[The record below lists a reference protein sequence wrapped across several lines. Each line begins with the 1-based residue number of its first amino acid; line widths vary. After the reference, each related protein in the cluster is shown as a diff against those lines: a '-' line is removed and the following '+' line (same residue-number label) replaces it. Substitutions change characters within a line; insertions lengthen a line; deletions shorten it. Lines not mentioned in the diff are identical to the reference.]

1 MFKSARPLGK
11 VAFILIAGLLL
22 LPRLQVFAADI
33 GVDANCTLAQ
43 AITAANTDAAVDGSS
58 CPAGSG
64 ADTITLSADI
74 TLTAALPSI
83 TTEIRINGE
92 GYAISGDDAHR
103 IFEVGAAGFLTIDN
117 LAMTRGSADSGGAI
131 AVNTGSVIVTDSAFA
146 SNAASQDGGA
156 IAVDSGVVIITGSAF
171 SGNSAAQNGGAIA
184 VSAGSVIIDNSAFS
198 GNAASQNGGAMHSG
212 GSLTVTNSTFSENS
226 AAGGGGLYAA
236 TASGIASLTHTTF
249 FGNTVS
255 SAAGGGLHID
265 EATVH
270 LRNSIIY
277 GSLTTAENTAP
288 QDCAGVLTQDV
299 GNLIG
304 SGDCSAAAIT
314 DDPML
319 GALTGSPGYHPITD
333 DSPAFDAADAE
344 LCVTADQLGT
354 PRPQEAACDIGA
366 FEYVMPIEAQAQQL
380 SEREFAAEE
389 TEEPTFTPEPTLTPT
404 PTPIPTP
411 QPSTCLTSL
420 PDSIVVS
427 GFNDSTQC
435 QQLDGGGIGVPSI
448 IENGFIDAV
457 DIWSYVLPGTQ
468 VCFRQSSG
476 RFIFLD
482 AETMPRA
489 IIPLSLS
496 YRISDGVSEMICTQI
511 DRAGSVILLPE

>member
-1 MFKSARPLGK
+1 MLKSTRPLGK
-11 VAFILIAGLLL
+11 VAFVLIASLLL

-64 ADTITLSADI
+64 ADVIALSADI
-74 TLTAALPSI
+74 TLTAPLPSI
-83 TTEIRINGE
+83 TTEIKIE
-92 GYAISGDDAHR
+92 GGGYVISGDDAYR
-103 IFEVGAAGFLTIDN
+103 IFDVGAAGFLTINN
-117 LAMTRGSADSGGAI
+117 LAMTRGLADSGGAI
-131 AVNTGSVIVTDSAFA
+131 AVNAGSAIVTDS
-146 SNAASQDGGA
+146 
-156 IAVDSGVVIITGSAF
+156 TL
-171 SGNSAAQNGGAIA
+171 SGNSAGQNGGAIA
-184 VSAGSVIIDNSAFS
+184 VSSGVVIINSSAFV
-198 GNAASQNGGAMHSG
+198 GNAAVQNGGGMYSSG
-212 GSLTVTNSTFSENS
+212 NLTLTNSTFSENS

-236 TASGIASLTHTTF
+236 TASGIASLTHATF

-277 GSLTTAENTAP
+277 GSVTTAENTDP
-288 QDCAGVLTQDV
+288 SDCDGTLTQDV

-304 SGDCSAAAIT
+304 SGDCSATAIT
-314 DDPML
+314 SDPML
-319 GALTGSPGYHPITD
+319 GALTDGYYPITD
-333 DSPAFDAADAE
+333 ESPAFDAADSE
-344 LCVTADQLGT
+344 LCATADQLGT

-366 FEYVMPIEAQAQQL
+366 FEYVKPIEAQAQQL
-380 SEREFAAEE
+380 SEGDIEPEE
-389 TEEPTFTPEPTLTPT
+389 TEEPTSTPEPTPTLTPT
-404 PTPIPTP
+404 PTATP

-427 GFNDSTQC
+427 NFRDSTQC
-435 QQLDGGGIGVPSI
+435 QQLDGGGIGIPSI
-448 IENGFIDAV
+448 IEEGFIDAV
-457 DIWSYVLPGTQ
+457 DIWSYVVPGTQ

-496 YRISDGVSEMICTQI
+496 YRVRDDVSEMICTQI
-511 DRAGSVILLPE
+511 DRAGSVILMPE

>member
-1 MFKSARPLGK
+1 MLKSTRPLGK
-11 VAFILIAGLLL
+11 VAFVLIASLLL

-64 ADTITLSADI
+64 ADVIALSADI
-74 TLTAALPSI
+74 TLTAPLPSI
-83 TTEIRINGE
+83 TTEIKIE
-92 GYAISGDDAHR
+92 GGGYVISGDDAYR
-103 IFEVGAAGFLTIDN
+103 IFDVGAAGFLTINN
-117 LAMTRGSADSGGAI
+117 LAMTRGLADSGGAI
-131 AVNTGSVIVTDSAFA
+131 AVNAGSAIVTDSTLSGNSAGQ
-146 SNAASQDGGA
+146 NGGA
-156 IAVDSGVVIITGSAF
+156 IAVGSGVVIITGSAL
-171 SGNSAAQNGGAIA
+171 SGNSAGQNGGAIA
-184 VSAGSVIIDNSAFS
+184 VSSGVVIINSSAFV
-198 GNAASQNGGAMHSG
+198 GNAAVQNGGGMYSSG
-212 GSLTVTNSTFSENS
+212 NLTLTNSTFSENS

-236 TASGIASLTHTTF
+236 TASGIASLTHATF

-277 GSLTTAENTAP
+277 GSVTTAENTDP
-288 QDCAGVLTQDV
+288 SDCDGTLTQDV

-304 SGDCSAAAIT
+304 SGDCSATAIT
-314 DDPML
+314 SDPML
-319 GALTGSPGYHPITD
+319 GALTDGYYPITD
-333 DSPAFDAADAE
+333 ESPAFDAADSE
-344 LCVTADQLGT
+344 LCATADQLGT

-366 FEYVMPIEAQAQQL
+366 FEYVKPIEAQAQQL
-380 SEREFAAEE
+380 SEGDIEPEV
-389 TEEPTFTPEPTLTPT
+389 TEEPTSTPEPTPTLTPT
-404 PTPIPTP
+404 PTATP

-427 GFNDSTQC
+427 NFRDSTQC
-435 QQLDGGGIGVPSI
+435 QQLDGGGIGIPSI
-448 IENGFIDAV
+448 IEEGFIDAV
-457 DIWSYVLPGTQ
+457 DIWSYVVPGTQ

-496 YRISDGVSEMICTQI
+496 YRVRDDVSEMICTQI
-511 DRAGSVILLPE
+511 DRAGSVILMPE